1 MHQESSDSLSSRAND
16 SDGSWSSA
24 ERRNILPDSLKER
37 DAFAFT
43 KSKLFMFVF
52 CYVAFFYIIIT
63 DFKYGKTGYK
73 KLASSTANFKKT

>member
-1 MHQESSDSLSSRAND
+1 
-16 SDGSWSSA
+16 
-24 ERRNILPDSLKER
+24 
-37 DAFAFT
+37 
-43 KSKLFMFVF
+43 MFVF